1 MSLLGGAPPAKLLR
15 SIEVVVL
22 VSSAQ
27 TFLWQ
32 GNHSTVFQRWAG
44 LRLARLFSTEGS
56 FGVCRVMEGAESAL
70 FCSHFVLP
78 QPSSLTAQ
86 LEVLAPLPAPLP
98 GGETF
103 PGLSEQVAELHRGKR
118 LQGISTA
125 EPGDVV
131 VWEIAE
137 RAEPVRMI
145 SREAHGLFRTD
156 RTYVILS
163 TQFTPERRKQHR
175 LYFWVGAN
183 ADRHLFLIWKFQL
196 AGKLA
201 ENLPLRSQE
210 TVEQHCEPRHFFSIF
225 GATAPVVF
233 LACGTAEQAEA
244 ADAVTENRTTGPPIC
259 AFEGVLHVGGPDAA
273 HVCARQASSL
283 NSFGSFVL
291 QSAELTITW
300 HGTGSRGFKRR
311 AADELARSCRGSR
324 RALSLEEGEQMPID
338 GSSAIAFPSPSP
350 THGTSATLLPADP
363 RLFRLMSTNGRY
375 EITEVP
381 GFFCRLQ
388 LCSEHTFFLDAYDHA
403 FVWAGARSRDVDV
416 RLAHRFAALYLRAAE
431 DGRPSSTAEEI
442 NEEAEPPGFLTHFQV
457 WEDPTRSFDAYAAH
471 LVAAKRDAM
480 FGKLRP
486 SASIYVDAQAGRYSQ
501 EWVRD
506 VEALENGDRG
516 VLERYANDHHQEELE
531 WTGVCVLVTSLH
543 ANRLKAARCARLLAR
558 LDNAKVRYSAY
569 DLAAPQHQHA
579 RMLAALALRAKG
591 RSALLLL
598 QLPLLFKDGDLLL
611 VGTDA
616 AQGGVLGNELKDE
629 DVQAGSTS
637 EALLARLRKQPAN
650 WSRLQHWED
659 ERRLAGLLGQAL
671 DPDSAASKP
680 SRTMR
685 QKLQKKISRNPHL
698 PTLEEVRAEGV
709 FTSESTRQERE
720 GFLDKQGGM
729 FKGSW
734 ERRFFVL
741 TVQGVLYW
749 FKDANENGHALG
761 CVELQ
766 GEHSVTVKPLG
777 VNLTFEIRTEEKDW
791 RMRADSGK
799 QLSCWL
805 AAISSLNAAKS
816 GRGKGAD
823 GSVAFPVQ
831 GGREHGAR
839 ATRRLL
845 PKGRAT
851 THLDTLVAPLIL
863 DAPSVKSRVSAT
875 AGGAAAA
882 AALSWPRQRE
892 GAGSAAAD
900 RNPSMLA
907 RAANEETPFPM
918 TRRVQPKPVSFPF
931 GLVRKLSRR
940 GIIDHV
946 FLCISESLLL
956 YYDCSRKSQAAWTQL
971 AGLASAGG
979 WDAVRGTWVVG
990 SKRELW
996 VGGGAHDELVDMRH
1010 PRGVIPL
1017 NECRAEAATVDGADA
1032 ITLAAYDGSAS
1043 ERQLRVLCG
1052 SPAERDAWLAAIR
1065 EAREVSL
1072 HRLYTLQQSRFAAEE
1087 ARDTFRRERDAS
1099 RREAERLHEEIA
1111 VYKAARERAQ
1121 NAGASSDAGL
1131 RVVLGGL
1138 RGADDELEE
1147 ASTRIRE
1154 LGRALERAASERRR
1168 AEEGSGRRAAELAQ
1182 EQARVEELQ
1191 RELEATRQ
1199 QHTASVLELT
1209 DKLQVA
1215 EARAEA
1221 AEARV
1226 AALHAASSE
1235 QTAQMRGELE
1245 AAHKRLLR
1253 AEAAEAES
1261 RAACAS
1267 GITALPTVALSAV
1280 RAGAPTAI
1288 ALTLDAPIAGDGTS
1302 EATEADSD
1310 GTEHRDDAEGQ
1321 EETPATAHSPPAASP
1336 SAAEVEA
1343 MRRRLHLDQERLA
1356 ERRAQRAAARA
1367 RPPADSSP
1375 PDAASAPA
1383 PASPSP
1389 LGSAS
1394 PAAVQAHFEREQQA
1408 APPPPSPIPRPL
1420 PPPSSHLP
1428 PPTSFPLASPSSPTH
1443 PHAPHPPHPPPPCLQ
1458 LLAQRREERAERR
1471 RAREAVLKH
1480 DREADVGE
1488 AYISTAPEHV
1498 HIVGAAVPAAS
1509 APEAS
1514 MSPKER
1520 RGDAAAEAEL
1530 GDAAAE
1536 AELGDAAREATAQQE
1551 DAAESL
1557 DAEREAS
1564 EGARRAAVERSLAS
1578 APPARSLSQFLAKP
1592 KLGFRFGAAGA
1603 SMTNHERLRAVRL
1616 AEQQKAAQRRAGAE

>member
-1 MSLLGGAPPAKLLR
+1 
-15 SIEVVVL
+15 
-22 VSSAQ
+22 
-27 TFLWQ
+27 
-32 GNHSTVFQRWAG
+32 
-44 LRLARLFSTEGS
+44 
-56 FGVCRVMEGAESAL
+56 
-70 FCSHFVLP
+70 
-78 QPSSLTAQ
+78 
-86 LEVLAPLPAPLP
+86 
-98 GGETF
+98 
-103 PGLSEQVAELHRGKR
+103 
-118 LQGISTA
+118 
-125 EPGDVV
+125 
-131 VWEIAE
+131 
-137 RAEPVRMI
+137 
-145 SREAHGLFRTD
+145 
-156 RTYVILS
+156 
-163 TQFTPERRKQHR
+163 
-175 LYFWVGAN
+175 
-183 ADRHLFLIWKFQL
+183 
-196 AGKLA
+196 
-201 ENLPLRSQE
+201 
-210 TVEQHCEPRHFFSIF
+210 
-225 GATAPVVF
+225 
-233 LACGTAEQAEA
+233 
-244 ADAVTENRTTGPPIC
+244 
-259 AFEGVLHVGGPDAA
+259 
-273 HVCARQASSL
+273 
-283 NSFGSFVL
+283 
-291 QSAELTITW
+291 
-300 HGTGSRGFKRR
+300 
-311 AADELARSCRGSR
+311 
-324 RALSLEEGEQMPID
+324 MPID

-375 EITEVP
+375 EIIEVP

-1343 MRRRLHLDQERLA
+1343 MRRRFGEDARSVRSFMHFNGRLSGGTLATGIALDRLPA
-1356 ERRAQRAAARA
+1356 SVQVERRDPFLLGGAPSGGPRPEDADPAAARYE
-1367 RPPADSSP
+1367 
-1375 PDAASAPA
+1375 AALGAWSAPFWM
-1383 PASPSP
+1383 ASISTRVVRRSFGLLRETALDEPY
-1389 LGSAS
+1389 AVDFAYRE
-1394 PAAVQAHFEREQQA
+1394 AALARDEGVARNLA
-1408 APPPPSPIPRPL
+1408 TPMAPPEQRQRLIDRGRLPGPGEGPSAEARA
-1420 PPPSSHLP
+1420 SSWFRSYFLGESTDGRRLL
-1428 PPTSFPLASPSSPTH
+1428 TSISGGDPGY
-1443 PHAPHPPHPPPPCLQ
+1443 
-1458 LLAQRREERAERR
+1458 EETS
-1471 RAREAVLKH
+1471 KI
-1480 DREADVGE
+1480 VGE
-1488 AYISTAPEHV
+1488 AALLLALEHDALPAS
-1498 HIVGAAVPAAS
+1498 GACGGVLTPAVA
-1509 APEAS
+1509 
-1514 MSPKER
+1514 
-1520 RGDAAAEAEL
+1520 L
-1530 GDAAAE
+1530 GGA
-1536 AELGDAAREATAQQE
+1536 L
-1551 DAAESL
+1551 L
-1557 DAEREAS
+1557 DRLD
-1564 EGARRAAVERSLAS
+1564 GCGL
-1578 APPARSLSQFLAKP
+1578 
-1592 KLGFRFGAAGA
+1592 RF
-1603 SMTNHERLRAVRL
+1603 AVRGTDL
-1616 AEQQKAAQRRAGAE
+1616 ADDLPRMVADDFVRPIA